1 MLVAWLL
8 VTLVSPWARRV
19 TDQVDASVGRAVAEI
34 RTDWLTTLARGV
46 DRVAT
51 GWAMFVVA
59 AALLVA
65 TVVFKRW
72 RHLFTFLGA
81 VIVRAA
87 ARRSC

>member
-1 MLVAWLL
+1 MLVAWLV

-19 TDQVDASVGRAVAEI
+19 TDQVDAFVGRAVADV
-34 RTDWLTTLARGV
+34 RTDWLTTFARGV

-59 AALLVA
+59 AVLLVT

-81 VIVRAA
+81 
-87 ARRSC
+87 